1 MCIRCGEC
9 FQACPSDVLQPLGFE
24 QGLEGLWT
32 PQVVADWAGCA
43 SSCNACG
50 QVCPTGAIRALP
62 LDEKRHARMGL
73 AIVNESTCL
82 PFHGEACQ
90 LCVDECTA
98 AGYDALEFI
107 QVGTEVDELGLPI
120 EGTGTLAPVLIPDKC
135 VGCGLCQTRCY
146 GINVA
151 AKGLL
156 DESAIIIEAGNDHED
171 RLMSG
176 SYRDLREQEASS
188 SQSASE
194 PSADSY
200 LPEFLNQPTSEH

>member
-9 FQACPSDVLQPLGFE
+9 FQACPSDVLQPLSFQ

-32 PQVVADWAGCA
+32 PHVVADWAGCA

-62 LDEKRHARMGL
+62 LEEKRHARMGL
-73 AIVNESTCL
+73 AIINESTCL
-82 PFHGEACQ
+82 PFNGEACQ

-107 QVGTEVDELGLPI
+107 SVGTEVDELGQPL
-120 EGTGTLAPVLIPDKC
+120 EGTGELAPLLIPDKC
-135 VGCGLCQTRCY
+135 VGCGLCQTRCH

-151 AKGLL
+151 SKGLL
-156 DESAIIIEAGNDHED
+156 EESAIIIEAGNDHED

-176 SYRDLREQEASS
+176 SYIELRRKEAGQQELTDES
-188 SQSASE
+188 
-194 PSADSY
+194 PADY
-200 LPEFLNQPTSEH
+200 LPQFLDNE